1 MREPDK
7 NNVHIVRHKDGY
19 AHKCEEDQRL
29 IFIPEAFHLG
39 HSRIN
44 NVIERKEQEDRCA
57 GEAHFIKAFH
67 KSERFLLDLSPVF
80 PGQMVTLLFGEPVF
94 LKLRCR
100 EDDQEDGSKSEEGN
114 EQENSRTLRIYI
126 MMKIVVIKFIA
137 V

>member
-1 MREPDK
+1 MCLR
-7 NNVHIVRHKDGY
+7 
-19 AHKCEEDQRL
+19 
-29 IFIPEAFHLG
+29 
-39 HSRIN
+39 ST
-44 NVIERKEQEDRCA
+44 
-57 GEAHFIKAFH
+57 FH
-67 KSERFLLDLSPVF
+67 KSF
-80 PGQMVTLLFGEPVF
+80 PQIGTVSSGSSLLFGEPVF